1 MNFYAIEHILKRCI
15 ILLKRKSGTNKTKQE
30 YYYWISWLKNEFKNY
45 NKLDENIKNKLKII
59 IIKNKYLQD
68 DIGIKFN

>member
-15 ILLKRKSGTNKTKQE
+15 ILLKRASGSDKTKQE
-30 YYYWISWLKNEFKNY
+30 YYYWISWLKNEFKKYKN
-45 NKLDENIKNKLKII
+45 LDENSKNKIKII